1 MSANHRN
8 QIRRLAFS
16 VRDADCAQCLLGIE
30 KKLKG
35 LDGVINVGSS
45 VMLNKI
51 YVDFDETKL
60 KLSDIEESIQKSGYA
75 ANLIRETSVQPRNR

>member
-8 QIRRLAFS
+8 QIKRLVFT
-16 VRDADCAQCLLGIE
+16 VRDADCTQCSLAIE

-35 LDGVINVGSS
+35 LDGVIKVGSS
-45 VMLNKI
+45 VMLNKL

-60 KLSDIEESIQKSGYA
+60 QLSDIEESIQKSGYA
-75 ANLIRETSVQPRNR
+75 ANLIRKTCVQPENR